1 MDINEILVIAMF
13 LSFIAL
19 LFTGIPVA
27 WVLGGIGD
35 RKSVV

>member
-1 MDINEILVIAMF
+1 MDANEVLVIAMF

-27 WVLGGIGD
+27 WQLQ
-35 RKSVV
+35 